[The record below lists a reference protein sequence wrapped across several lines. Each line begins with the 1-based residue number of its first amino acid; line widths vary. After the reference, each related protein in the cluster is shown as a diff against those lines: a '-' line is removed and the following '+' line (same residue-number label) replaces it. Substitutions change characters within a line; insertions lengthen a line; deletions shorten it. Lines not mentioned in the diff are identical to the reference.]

1 MIYISKELQEW
12 VVGDIVRIYN
22 KKDLSISF
30 FRWSLRQAWIQLKA
44 QLIRPVSRL
53 FDLRVVTGWDGKHKK
68 MATKVSLITE
78 ENGLPLDV
86 EFGKGSRHDLKFV
99 EKHRVNLRGRRI
111 KTLNA
116 DKGYTSIELR
126 RNLRRSGIHI
136 NMETRVGDYRH
147 KRGPMFKFDEEKYKG
162 RFSVE
167 RLNGW
172 LKGFRSLRLRRSFKI
187 GMFKALVYLALIVI
201 LLRNIEFWNGFVVK
215 FR

>member
-1 MIYISKELQEW
+1 
-12 VVGDIVRIYN
+12 
-22 KKDLSISF
+22 
-30 FRWSLRQAWIQLKA
+30 
-44 QLIRPVSRL
+44 
-53 FDLRVVTGWDGKHKK
+53 

-136 NMETRVGDYRH
+136 NMETRVKDYRH

-201 LLRNIEFWNGFVVK
+201 LLRNIEF
-215 FR
+215 